1 MFDLEVFKKNYL
13 VIGLNDDQVAEI
25 AALAKL
31 RRMVA
36 QETLIRAGDPGGDF
50 FVILDGR
57 VNVLTPDGDKLS
69 EVGPGSVL
77 GEISLVDAGPRTA
90 TVIAIGLVDVAV
102 IPATDLRRYMS
113 TNRDLGFTVLANL
126 SRVLAGRLRLAN
138 EKIDELY
145 DKATDAW
152 DHAL

>member
-1 MFDLEVFKKNYL
+1 
-13 VIGLNDDQVAEI
+13 
-25 AALAKL
+25 
-31 RRMVA
+31 MVA